1 MGYLDRSSRGKNRGR
16 ETSVLQTSPKLKH
29 SHSASSGSAI
39 THNNKNYNY
48 REQPPLDLPAIPALV
63 PTNFRDRPKPRR
75 SRVVSVMS
83 RTPMKMASAPI
94 SRSRNHFVAGSGG
107 NTGSDAGVFLYVQ
120 VRVHNV
126 IQRLLVPRML
136 AQVKVCDRSF
146 LLRKYRRCFVGND
159 AVAWLISRR
168 FARTIREAEALGN
181 ALLQAGVFRHVRNE
195 HRFRAGNY
203 FYRFAAHENYATS
216 DDDSNNPDGMAGL
229 RSSRLMSV
237 ATRNTPAQYRDTTFS
252 EDDFSVV
259 TRIDSGPTDSYNSN
273 RASSSSSGEDRLSF
287 TEKNV
292 AVDIGIRIGS
302 RMYPDLVS
310 RFSQAVEGIGKFTG
324 GHAVDWLIAQAYIG
338 SDNIDDAMAVGN
350 AMIKAGVFF
359 PVVNGTIPT
368 AGFDLDRYYRLSV
381 DVDFSAELKR
391 GELKDNILKMFGIDR
406 SKGTDSLEETNAPWF
421 EDSLSFTTNSS
432 YGY

>member
-1 MGYLDRSSRGKNRGR
+1 MGYLDRSTRAKNRGR
-16 ETSVLQTSPKLKH
+16 ETSVLQHSQLKH
-29 SHSASSGSAI
+29 SQSAGPTGNINIGTNGS
-39 THNNKNYNY
+39 NYNY

-63 PTNFRDRPKPRR
+63 PTNLRDRTKPKSVPKSHR
-75 SRVVSVMS
+75 SRVVSALS
-83 RTPMKMASAPI
+83 RTPMKMASAPVP
-94 SRSRNHFVAGSGG
+94 RAR
-107 NTGSDAGVFLYVQ
+107 TCGSDGVFLYVQ

-136 AQVKVCDRSF
+136 AQVRVCDRSF
-146 LLRKYRRCFVGND
+146 LLRKYRRCFVGNE
-159 AVAWLISRR
+159 ACAWLISRR

-203 FYRFAAHENYATS
+203 FYRFAAHENYAS
-216 DDDSNNPDGMAGL
+216 SEDDLHGNGNSNNSVAGL

-237 ATRNTPAQYRDTTFS
+237 ATRNTTTAAHYRDTTFS
-252 EDDFSVV
+252 EDDFSIV
-259 TRIDSGPTDSYNSN
+259 TRIDSGTTDSYNSN
-273 RASSSSSGEDRLSF
+273 TSQDDRLSF

-292 AVDIGIRIGS
+292 AVDVGIRIGH

-310 RFSQAVEGIGKFTG
+310 RFSAAVDGIGKFTG
-324 GHAVDWLIAQAYIG
+324 RYAAEWLIEQGYTR
-338 SDNIDDAMAVGN
+338 NVEDAMAVGN

-359 PVVNGTIPT
+359 PGDNSDSNVGD
-368 AGFDLDRYYRLSV
+368 GFDADQYYRLSV
-381 DVDFSAELKR
+381 DVDFSAEFRR
-391 GELKDNILKMFGIDR
+391 GEMKDNILKWFGIDR
-406 SKGTDSLEETNAPWF
+406 SKGTESLEDTNAPWF